1 MVRALCYT
9 GKAFDT
15 GWAKPSRYVKCH
27 YGMADG
33 LYVSVRFD

>member
-1 MVRALCYT
+1 MVRALCYS

-15 GWAKPSRYVKCH
+15 CWAKPGERTPH

-33 LYVSVRFD
+33 LYVSVRFN